1 MYDSVI
7 YRSDMVTAHI
17 TALKLGLKKARKKK
31 HELQGG
37 PYGC

>member
-7 YRSDMVTAHI
+7 YRSDMVTAHS
-17 TALKLGLKKARKKK
+17 TALKLK

-37 PYGC
+37 P